1 MKQTQTKKLNHNKN
15 FKQKVDNYPGDKT
28 VISIGDDFTT
38 KNLPSTNTKRTQE
51 KAVSTG
57 HDGVGGQDGVSGR
70 LSGNKD
76 SKADNISI
84 SVVTAA
90 NNYEEIE
97 TKEKGNT
104 YKTFIT

>member
-1 MKQTQTKKLNHNKN
+1 MKQSQTKTLNHNKN
-15 FKQKVDNYPGDKT
+15 LKQKVYNYPGDKT

-38 KNLPSTNTKRTQE
+38 KNLPGTNPKRTQV

-57 HDGVGGQDGVSGR
+57 HDGVSGHDGVGGR

-76 SKADNISI
+76 SKTDNISI
-84 SVVTAA
+84 SVVTAAA

-97 TKEKGNT
+97 TKEKGNA
-104 YKTFIT
+104 YEK